1 MNNKVITGIIGVIF
15 MLLWLTL
22 SGTVGY
28 SLFVELN
35 NVLNF
40 DPKLLIV
47 ATHLIVLIVG
57 TIVLIVAF
65 LMLIELIV
73 KACRWL

>member
-1 MNNKVITGIIGVIF
+1 MNNKVITGIIGGIF
-15 MLLWLTL
+15 ILLWLTL

-28 SLFVELN
+28 SLYVEFN
-35 NVLNF
+35 NVLNS

-47 ATHLIVLIVG
+47 GMHLAVLIIG
-57 TIVLIVAF
+57 SIALIVAF
-65 LMLIELIV
+65 LMLIECIT

>member
-1 MNNKVITGIIGVIF
+1 MNNKVLTGIVGIIF
-15 MLLWLTL
+15 ILLWLTL

-35 NVLNF
+35 NVLNLN
-40 DPKLLIV
+40 PKLLIV
-47 ATHLIVLIVG
+47 ATHLVVLITG

>member
-1 MNNKVITGIIGVIF
+1 MNNKILTGIVGIIF
-15 MLLWLTL
+15 ILLWLTL

-28 SLFVELN
+28 SLFAELN
-35 NVLNF
+35 NVLNLN
-40 DPKLLIV
+40 PKLLIV
-47 ATHLIVLIVG
+47 ATHLVVLITG

>member
-1 MNNKVITGIIGVIF
+1 MNNKIITGIVGIIF
-15 MLLWLTL
+15 ILLWLTL

-28 SLFVELN
+28 SLFIEFN
-35 NVLNF
+35 NVLNH

-57 TIVLIVAF
+57 TIMLIVAF

>member
-1 MNNKVITGIIGVIF
+1 MNNKVLTGIVGIIF
-15 MLLWLTL
+15 ILLWLTL

-35 NVLNF
+35 NILNLN
-40 DPKLLIV
+40 PKLLIV
-47 ATHLIVLIVG
+47 ATHLVVLITG

>member
-47 ATHLIVLIVG
+47 AAHLIVLIAG

-73 KACRWL
+73 RSCRWL

>member
-28 SLFVELN
+28 SLFVKLN
-35 NVLNF
+35 NALNF
-40 DPKLLIV
+40 NPKLLIV
-47 ATHLIVLIVG
+47 ASHLMVLIIG
-57 TIVLIVAF
+57 TIALVVAF
-65 LMLIELIV
+65 LMLIECIT

>member
-35 NVLNF
+35 NALNF

-47 ATHLIVLIVG
+47 ATHLIVLIAG

-73 KACRWL
+73 RSCRWL

>member
-1 MNNKVITGIIGVIF
+1 MNNKVITSIVGIIFI
-15 MLLWLTL
+15 LLWLTL

-28 SLFVELN
+28 SLFIEFN
-35 NVLNF
+35 NVLNH
-40 DPKLLIV
+40 DPKLLIL

-57 TIVLIVAF
+57 TITLIVTF

>member
-1 MNNKVITGIIGVIF
+1 MNNKVITSIVGIIFI
-15 MLLWLTL
+15 LLWLTL

-28 SLFVELN
+28 SLFIEFN
-35 NVLNF
+35 NVLNHG
-40 DPKLLIV
+40 PKLLIV

-57 TIVLIVAF
+57 TIMLIVAF

>member
-1 MNNKVITGIIGVIF
+1 

-47 ATHLIVLIVG
+47 ATHLVVLIAG
-57 TIVLIVAF
+57 TIVLVVAF

>member
-1 MNNKVITGIIGVIF
+1 MNNKVITGIIGGIF
-15 MLLWLTL
+15 ILLWLTL

-35 NVLNF
+35 NALNF

-47 ATHLIVLIVG
+47 ATHLIVLIAG

-73 KACRWL
+73 RSCRWL

>member
-35 NVLNF
+35 NALNF

-47 ATHLIVLIVG
+47 ATHLVVLIAG
-57 TIVLIVAF
+57 SIVLIVAF

>member
-1 MNNKVITGIIGVIF
+1 

-28 SLFVELN
+28 SLYIEFN
-35 NVLNF
+35 NVLNSN
-40 DPKLLIV
+40 PKLLIV
-47 ATHLIVLIVG
+47 ATHLVVLIAG
-57 TIVLIVAF
+57 TITLIVAF